1 VLTLCRHIPKEKQ
14 NEDNMEKNTDNL
26 LTELN
31 DSILIIIDVQQ
42 MFLEKMSIEHYV
54 PIVNR
59 ISWMTWAAVKLK
71 VPLIVTGED
80 IPEFGTTVPQIAKEF
95 PKDTVEHNKM
105 VHGITG
111 NPEIIA
117 AVNDT
122 DKKTAVL
129 VGLETDVCVMQS
141 ALGLLQEGY
150 RVVVLSD
157 ATASPEPCHQQGL
170 ERMRNAGV
178 IISTVKGTF
187 YEWTRSVPF
196 AMENF
201 DLEMWTEEQPKGIYL

>member
-1 VLTLCRHIPKEKQ
+1 
-14 NEDNMEKNTDNL
+14 MEQKNKMEGNVAEITKDL

-31 DSILIIIDVQQ
+31 DSVLIIIDVQQ
-42 MFLEKMSIEHYV
+42 IFLDIMAKEHYV

-59 ISWMTWAAVKLK
+59 ISWLTKVAVKLN

-80 IPEFGTTVPQIAKEF
+80 IPEFGATIPQIAKEF
-95 PKDTVEHNKM
+95 PKGTVEYNKM
-105 VHGITG
+105 VHNLAG

-122 DKKTAVL
+122 GKKTAVL

-157 ATASPEPCHQQGL
+157 ATASPGPCHEQGL

-178 IISTVKGTF
+178 IISSVKGTY
-187 YEWTRSVPF
+187 YEWVRSLEFVMSNIELEKMF
-196 AMENF
+196 AEN
-201 DLEMWTEEQPKGIYL
+201 QPEGIYL